1 MFTVPHFKHLLFV
14 LTLCAAVCAA
24 AAGPVKLYLPDAPP
38 LTFHDYE
45 GGNGMVGDVVLA
57 AAARSGRLTEI
68 IAEPWLRAQATVSKG
83 KDLLIIP
90 LSRTPQREARYTW
103 IAPIMLLERAFFS
116 LDEPV
121 ASFAEARRR
130 YQRIGVGLGTA
141 QVETLRREGFAEQQI
156 VQIRLGENPARLLE
170 LRRIDAWFTGID
182 EALYIWHKSAAR
194 RHELRMSPPLASTD
208 LYLACSLDCDRQLVT
223 QLRDA
228 IAQLDHNGVSQRLRQ
243 AYRPMLW
250 PKP

>member
-14 LTLCAAVCAA
+14 LTLSAAVCAA

-130 YQRIGVGLGTA
+130 YRRIGVGLGTA

-194 RHELRMSPPLASTD
+194 RHELRMSPPLVSTD

-228 IAQLDHNGVSQRLRQ
+228 IAQLDHDGVSQRLRQ

-250 PKP
+250 PTP

>member
-14 LTLCAAVCAA
+14 LTLGVAVCAT
-24 AAGPVKLYLPDAPP
+24 AAGPIKLYMPDAPP

-45 GGNGMVGDVVLA
+45 GGNGMVGDLVLA
-57 AAARSGRLTEI
+57 ATAQSGILTEI

-83 KDLLIIP
+83 KDLLITP

-116 LDEPV
+116 LDEPA
-121 ASFAEARRR
+121 ASFAEARHR

-141 QVETLRREGFAEQQI
+141 QVEILRREGFTSQQI

-170 LRRIDAWFTGID
+170 LGRIDAWFTGID
-182 EALYIWHKSAAR
+182 EALYIWGRSAER
-194 RHELRMSPPLASTD
+194 QHELRMSPALASTD
-208 LYLACSLDCDRQLVT
+208 LYLACSLDCDPRLVEQLLNTIT
-223 QLRDA
+223 QLER
-228 IAQLDHNGVSQRLRQ
+228 NGISQRLRQ
-243 AYRPMLW
+243 AYRRQL
-250 PKP
+250 KPAP

>member
-1 MFTVPHFKHLLFV
+1 VPNPLCLLV
-14 LTLCAAVCAA
+14 ALLIAGAATADE
-24 AAGPVKLYLPDAPP
+24 PVKLYMPDAPP
-38 LTFHDYE
+38 LTLHHYE
-45 GGNGMVGDVVLA
+45 GGHGMAGDVVLA
-57 AAARSGRLTEI
+57 ALARIGKLTDI
-68 IAEPWLRAQATVSKG
+68 VAEPWPRAQISVSRG
-83 KDLLIIP
+83 RNMLIIP
-90 LSRTPQREARYTW
+90 LSRTPEREELYTW
-103 IAPIMLLERAFFS
+103 IASIMELERAFFS

-194 RHELRMSPPLASTD
+194 RHELRMSPPLVSTD

-228 IAQLDHNGVSQRLRQ
+228 IAQLDHDGVSQRLRQ

-250 PKP
+250 PTP